1 MLGRYGEI
9 FEQEYRAELNNNQNM
24 FDADYMSYL
33 GSISTHETH
42 AGYFS
47 IDKKGRSVN
56 SDIKRGSDQSDD
68 ISAYDLILKNKERLL
83 SFDNRF
89 VLSFLIL
96 PYVKGGITR
105 MYFKSVHF
113 VNLIV

>member
-47 IDKKGRSVN
+47 IDKKE
-56 SDIKRGSDQSDD
+56 KCQ
-68 ISAYDLILKNKERLL
+68 
-83 SFDNRF
+83 
-89 VLSFLIL
+89 
-96 PYVKGGITR
+96 
-105 MYFKSVHF
+105 
-113 VNLIV
+113 